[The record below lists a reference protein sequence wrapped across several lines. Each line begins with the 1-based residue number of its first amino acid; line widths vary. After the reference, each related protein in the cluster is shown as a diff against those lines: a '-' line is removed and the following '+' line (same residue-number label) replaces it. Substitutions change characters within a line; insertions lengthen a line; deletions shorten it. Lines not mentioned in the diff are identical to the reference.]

1 MEIQRLFVRQL
12 FKVCAALVFFMS
24 LSFKFQAEKYLSTN
38 TAAKADS
45 FAVCV
50 FYPVYIVL

>member
-1 MEIQRLFVRQL
+1 MEIQRLFIRQL
-12 FKVCAALVFFMS
+12 FKVCAALIFFMS